1 MKNLPKIG
9 LDVGSAAIKLVELA
23 PSGVGKW
30 RLLSAGAVPVPAGGW
45 IDSPSSQTAVA
56 NAIIK
61 LVKEAGVRSRR
72 VVTALPEEQISTHV
86 LEMPIMADSEIEQA
100 LTWQVEQYIP
110 IPVDQAVWSYQVI
123 SRSEGGLEVL
133 LAAASRTLVD
143 GYRKVV
149 EMAGLEVI
157 AVETELMATAR
168 AIVPATATATVIVDV
183 GARSTD
189 VGIVAGGQLV
199 FARTVPTAGEAFT
212 RAIESVLGMDTAQA
226 EQFKTAYGFAEGY
239 MGGKLFAAMKPV
251 LAIIATEVKK
261 TIDFYVSKHANEVVK
276 SVDLSGG
283 AAALPEIVKMLS
295 DMLGLEVVIG
305 DPFAR
310 VEMGEGQKKTLAPT
324 AAFYS
329 VAVGLAMREG

>member
-9 LDVGSAAIKLVELA
+9 LDVGFAAIKLVELA
-23 PSGVGKW
+23 PTAAGRW
-30 RLLSAGAVPVPAGGW
+30 RLLSAGTVPVPAGSW

-56 NAIIK
+56 SAIIK
-61 LVKEAGVRSRR
+61 LIKDAGVRTRR
-72 VVTALPEEQISTHV
+72 AVTALPEEQISTHV
-86 LEMPIMADSEIEQA
+86 LEMPVMADSEIEQA

-133 LAAASRTLVD
+133 LAAASKTLVD
-143 GYRKVV
+143 GYRKVA
-149 EMAGLEVI
+149 EMAGLEVVAI
-157 AVETELMATAR
+157 ETELMATAR
-168 AIVPATATATVIVDV
+168 AIVPATAAATVIVDV

-226 EQFKTAYGFAEGY
+226 EQFKTAYGFSEGY

>member
-9 LDVGSAAIKLVELA
+9 LDIGSAAIKLVELA
-23 PSGVGKW
+23 PTGNGGW
-30 RLLSAGAVPVPAGGW
+30 RLLSAGSVPVPAGSW

-61 LVKEAGVRSRR
+61 VVKEAGVRSRR

-86 LEMPIMADSEIEQA
+86 LEMPVLADSEIEQA

-110 IPVDQAVWSYQVI
+110 IPLDQAVWSYEVI
-123 SRSEGGLEVL
+123 SRSESGLEVL
-133 LAAASRTLVD
+133 LAAAAKGLVD
-143 GYRKVV
+143 GYKRVA
-149 EMAGLEVI
+149 EQAGLEVVAI
-157 AVETELMATAR
+157 ETELMATAR
-168 AIVPATATATVIVDV
+168 AIVPSGIATVIVDV
-183 GARSTD
+183 GAKSTD

-212 RAIESVLGMDTAQA
+212 RAIESVLGMDSAQA
-226 EQFKTAYGFAEGY
+226 EQYKSAYGFAEEY
-239 MGGKLFAAMKPV
+239 MGGKLYTAMKPV

-261 TIDFYVSKHANEVVK
+261 TIDFYVSKHAGETVKVVT
-276 SVDLSGG
+276 LSGG

-295 DMLGLEVVIG
+295 EMLGLEVTIG

-310 VEMGEGQKKTLAPT
+310 VEMGEEQKKVLAPA